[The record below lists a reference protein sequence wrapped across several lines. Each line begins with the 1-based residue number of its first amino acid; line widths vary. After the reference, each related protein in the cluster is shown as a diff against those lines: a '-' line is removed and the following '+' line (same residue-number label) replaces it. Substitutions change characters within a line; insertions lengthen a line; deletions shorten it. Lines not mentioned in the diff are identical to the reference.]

1 MKAIVKRPICPLKKE
16 PREDSELSDEV
27 LLGYVVE
34 ILEKTNESYWKVR
47 ASYRYE
53 GYAPKE
59 ALIWDEKTVETWE
72 KLPKKVVLHKNY
84 VDIMQDPKVQSYPL
98 NSAPMGALV
107 GVPDGADGEGKD
119 WQRVVLPG
127 GEEGYVRASWL
138 DTYYTS
144 PIQLPEE
151 ELRQRLVDTAM
162 LYKRTQYRWGGK
174 SPLGIDCSGLTF
186 MAYWL
191 NGITIYRDAHI
202 KPDFA
207 LKEIPVGMQ
216 RKGDLLFFPGHVA
229 MYLGDGKYLHSTGR
243 AGSDGFAINS
253 LKPEDGDYR
262 EDLAKGITQ
271 VGTIFG

>member
-1 MKAIVKRPICPLKKE
+1 MKAVVKEPICPLKKE
-16 PREDSELSDEV
+16 PRENCELSDEA

-34 ILEKTNESYWKVR
+34 ILEKTNENYWKVR
-47 ASYRYE
+47 TSYRYE

-59 ALIWDEKTVETWE
+59 ALLWDEKTVETWE
-72 KLPKKVVLHKNY
+72 KMPKKVVFHKNF
-84 VDIMQDPKVQSYPL
+84 VDIMHDPKVQSYPIAG
-98 NSAPMGALV
+98 APMGGIV
-107 GVPDGADGEGKD
+107 GVKGGNETGNG
-119 WQRVVLPG
+119 WEQVVLPT
-127 GEEGYVRASWL
+127 GEGGYVRASWL
-138 DTYYTS
+138 DTLHTT

-191 NGITIYRDAHI
+191 NGIAIYRDAHI

-207 LKEIPVGMQ
+207 LKEIPIGMQ

-229 MYLGDGKYLHSTGR
+229 MYLGNGKYLHSTGR